1 MIPFLRSEAG
11 TSEYVPEAVGVL
23 VGVVAAASLLADPSA
38 GPSPI
43 RFAVVVL
50 AGVMCGL
57 LPSAVAWLRGV
68 WRSRYR

>member
-1 MIPFLRSEAG
+1 LIPFLRSEAG

-43 RFAVVVL
+43 RFAVVIL
-50 AGVMCGL
+50 H
-57 LPSAVAWLRGV
+57 
-68 WRSRYR
+68 